1 MSYHYHNSLTE
12 NSEWDYIIKIKK
24 TKIRSERTLDKVK
37 EKFSKIEYRA
47 HETSKNTEKKDKVS
61 DCIKGM
67 LKHMKDK
74 MRKSKIY
81 YSREQN

>member
-1 MSYHYHNSLTE
+1 MIE
-12 NSEWDYIIKIKK
+12 NKTQWMIKNQ
-24 TKIRSERTLDKVK
+24 IRSERTLDKVK
-37 EKFSKIEYRA
+37 EKISKIEYRA
-47 HETSKNTEKKDKVS
+47 HETSQNTEKKDRVS
-61 DCIKGM
+61 NYIKGR